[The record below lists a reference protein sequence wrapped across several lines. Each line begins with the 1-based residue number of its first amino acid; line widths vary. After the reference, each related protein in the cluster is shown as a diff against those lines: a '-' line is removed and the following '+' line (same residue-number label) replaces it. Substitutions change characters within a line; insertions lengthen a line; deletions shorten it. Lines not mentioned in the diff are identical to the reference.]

1 MKQTKIPLDPE
12 TLQAMKQTE
21 ASIQEWSVRHTH
33 LVIQARGAESTVN
46 TLYTRRQ
53 GIIQK
58 FVKDAG
64 LDASRIVHIDV
75 GDDGVATVHIA
86 PDGPGNGQPA
96 PEQDVSSS

>member
-1 MKQTKIPLDPE
+1 MRQTKIQLDPE

-58 FVKDAG
+58 FVKETG
-64 LDASRIVHIDV
+64 LDASRIVHIEI
-75 GDDGVATVHIA
+75 GEDGVATVNIA
-86 PDGPGNGQPA
+86 PDGPGNGQPV